1 MRILSWNIQY
11 GRGVDGRIDLP
22 RICDRIVGF
31 GDPDV
36 ICLQE
41 VAAGFDRIDGGV
53 DQVARLAR
61 LFPAYQVLYRPGL
74 EWLDGPRP
82 RRFGNL
88 MLSRLPVYELQSHPL
103 PRPPDPK
110 HRHMPRH
117 LLQILVAAPAGPL
130 RIATTHLE
138 YFSALQ
144 RDAQVARIV
153 ELEAE
158 WSGGDDAPPLAG
170 NDSYASRPVAIG
182 TVWCGDFNFASDDPN
197 YRRIQQG
204 AARLVDAWTR
214 VAPGQPHPPT
224 CGVHDRIQWVQG
236 PHTRDFF
243 FVSERI
249 ASKVTAVEVD
259 VDVDYSDHQP
269 VLLTLSP

>member
-158 WSGGDDAPPLAG
+158 WSGGDDAPPLGGRLRSAR
-170 NDSYASRPVAIG
+170 S
-182 TVWCGDFNFASDDPN
+182 
-197 YRRIQQG
+197 G
-204 AARLVDAWTR
+204 AAISTSLPTIRTTGESSRAPRGSWMHGLGSRRVSRIRRPAACTIGSNGCRARTR
-214 VAPGQPHPPT
+214 GISSSCPSASHP
-224 CGVHDRIQWVQG
+224 R
-236 PHTRDFF
+236 
-243 FVSERI
+243 
-249 ASKVTAVEVD
+249 
-259 VDVDYSDHQP
+259 
-269 VLLTLSP
+269 